1 MARAKKDGQFLNCY
15 IRKEIFDKLALYS
28 DDTGIPKTRVVEK
41 ALEKYLSDVMENNRA
56 ENNNIA

>member
-1 MARAKKDGQFLNCY
+1 MAKQKKEGQFLNCY
-15 IRKEIFDKLALYS
+15 IRKDISDALTLYS